1 MGRSSKNYPA
11 GLEKICVQRGLQA
24 CPEDDQPMLSA
35 GSQVPSP
42 NRQSSRGRAARSCGR
57 RVHPISTRRGKLVT
71 GEKLDI
77 KPHKFVKV
85 IMEKDRANE
94 PAHFKLLLSIQVS
107 FPPQVYYKIFTYRP
121 IVDICASSPKDYN
134 QLQRMKYLTEERDPT
149 LQTTDRTGWYQRVEN
164 NNWRLFSCKAITED
178 EPIDCFVTKKID
190 FHPSKLQRIQDVRKW
205 KKRRKI
211 EWLKR
216 MYKEGREE
224 EQALQETLEEQSD
237 QSDLLTIERKTA
249 KDVMLS
255 IEDKGEDEILDW
267 ELDELLAWTSSLNFE
282 EYMEEWKNQACSHTS
297 EPNKDRPT

>member
-1 MGRSSKNYPA
+1 
-11 GLEKICVQRGLQA
+11 
-24 CPEDDQPMLSA
+24 MLSA

-42 NRQSSRGRAARSCGR
+42 NRQSSRGSGLTDLAKTKISQSNAKLFKSDCVSQAELLDPAAG
-57 RVHPISTRRGKLVT
+57 V
-71 GEKLDI
+71 
-77 KPHKFVKV
+77 F
-85 IMEKDRANE
+85 
-94 PAHFKLLLSIQVS
+94 IQFRLGGVN
-107 FPPQVYYKIFTYRP
+107 FPPQIYYKIFTYRP
-121 IVDICASSPKDYN
+121 IVDIGASSPKDYN

-149 LQTTDRTGWYQRVEN
+149 LQMMDRTGWYQRVEN
-164 NNWRLFSCKAITED
+164 NNWRLFCCKAITKKK
-178 EPIDCFVTKKID
+178 PIDCFVTKKID
-190 FHPSKLQRIQDVRKW
+190 FHPSKTQRIQDVRKW

-297 EPNKDRPT
+297 EPNKDRPALTPMVDLTHLGVPVT